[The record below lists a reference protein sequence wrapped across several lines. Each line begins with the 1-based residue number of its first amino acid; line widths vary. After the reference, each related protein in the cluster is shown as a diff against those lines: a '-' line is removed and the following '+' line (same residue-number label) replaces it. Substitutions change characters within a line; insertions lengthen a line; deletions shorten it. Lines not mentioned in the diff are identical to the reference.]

1 MAPFGSRRGE
11 AGSLTVYLMVG
22 SVLLAGGFFYWL
34 SIRSTPVE
42 VEVVEGVVAP
52 EGAPATVVDID
63 AFGVDPMAY
72 VASVSELRGLG
83 VGTRLGAEAFLLLG
97 IPNQPSGYLVRIAPE
112 VVPIGGDVEFGATV
126 TVTGTVYARTDSVI
140 DVWVASGGI
149 DESQRVIAQ
158 FAESFLEAR
167 AVSVTA
173 PPPPDPN

>member
-1 MAPFGSRRGE
+1 
-11 AGSLTVYLMVG
+11 
-22 SVLLAGGFFYWL
+22 
-34 SIRSTPVE
+34 VE
-42 VEVVEGVVAP
+42 VEVVEGVAAP
-52 EGAPATVVDID
+52 EEAPASVVALD
-63 AFGVDPMAY
+63 AFGMNPMAY

-112 VVPIGGDVEFGATV
+112 VVAIGGDVEFGATV

-140 DVWVASGGI
+140 DAWVASGGI

-173 PPPPDPN
+173 PPQPDPN

>member
-1 MAPFGSRRGE
+1 MVPFGSRRGE
-11 AGSLTVYLMVG
+11 AGSLTVYLMVV
-22 SVLLAGGFFYWL
+22 SVLLAGGFFFWL
-34 SIRSTPVE
+34 SIKATPVE
-42 VEVVEGVVAP
+42 IEVVEGVVAP

-63 AFGVDPMAY
+63 AFGMDPMAY

-97 IPNQPSGYLVRIAPE
+97 IPNQPSGYLLKIAPE

-126 TVTGTVYARTDSVI
+126 SVTGTVYAMSDSVA
-140 DVWVASGGI
+140 DAWVASGAISAG
-149 DESQRVIAQ
+149 DRVIAL
-158 FAESFLEAR
+158 FALSFLEAR

>member
-1 MAPFGSRRGE
+1 MVPFGSRRGE

-22 SVLLAGGFFYWL
+22 AFLFAGGFFFWL
-34 SIRSTPVE
+34 SVRSTPVE
-42 VEVVEGVVAP
+42 VEVVEGNDAP
-52 EGAPATVVDID
+52 EEAPATIVALD
-63 AFGVDPMAY
+63 AFGANPMAY

-140 DVWVASGGI
+140 DAWVASGGI

-173 PPPPDPN
+173 PPQPDPN